1 MTSYTY
7 CQKQNSVER
16 QVRTFKNAYRAAILD
31 NEVEAVEAE
40 DEVEH
45 RVKDSVDE
53 VEVARGEEMEKR
65 VRGSVVEANGE
76 EVETGKEDE
85 VEDRKGE
92 EEDGVQEDEATR
104 AGEEEEG
111 AEAECLSEASTS
123 RS

>member
-1 MTSYTY
+1 M
-7 CQKQNSVER
+7 
-16 QVRTFKNAYRAAILD
+16 
-31 NEVEAVEAE
+31 
-40 DEVEH
+40 
-45 RVKDSVDE
+45 
-53 VEVARGEEMEKR
+53 
-65 VRGSVVEANGE
+65 RGSVVEANGE

-104 AGEEEEG
+104 VGEEEEG